1 MKHRSKK
8 GLWAIRA
15 LIIVAGSAMTIAV
28 LSATGMVS
36 QDWWHAV
43 QGLKSRP
50 LAVALPPQPNKPIGL
65 PAPPAPRGNDS
76 SVSVNPLP
84 LILVQ
89 TSPGRNAH
97 EGSAQIG
104 VERDSPQTYQAGA
117 VLENGARLSEIH
129 PDHVLLEKDGRSAL
143 LYLQGH
149 HSDSTSKASNLLE
162 VGGPKQV
169 PPSVPITDR
178 EMLTDYI
185 RPSPVFE
192 GTSLVGYQVYAG
204 AMTGPFAAMGLKP
217 GDVITDIAG
226 TPLDDPTVAWELLR
240 QVAGGSVMSAI
251 VKRDGSIQDVTLDG
265 TLITRAEEGRTGKNS
280 PAMLAVESP

>member
-1 MKHRSKK
+1 MKYRSKK
-8 GLWAIRA
+8 KLWAIRA
-15 LIIVAGSAMTIAV
+15 LIVVAGSVMTIAV
-28 LSATGMVS
+28 LWATGMVS

-50 LAVALPPQPNKPIGL
+50 RAVALPTHPNKPIGV

-84 LILVQ
+84 LILIQ

-129 PDHVLLEKDGRSAL
+129 PDHVLLEKDGRTAA
-143 LYLQGH
+143 LYLQGNRA
-149 HSDSTSKASNLLE
+149 DSTSRAPSLLE
-162 VGGPKQV
+162 VGGVRQA
-169 PPSVPITDR
+169 PPSVRITDR
-178 EMLTDYI
+178 EVLTDYI
-185 RPSPVFE
+185 RPSPVYD
-192 GTSLVGYQVYAG
+192 GASLVGYQIYAG
-204 AMTGPFAAMGLKP
+204 AMTGPFVEMGLSP

-226 TPLDDPTVAWELLR
+226 TPLNDPTIAWELLR
-240 QVAGGSVMSAI
+240 QVASGSVMSAV
-251 VKRDGSIQDVTLDG
+251 VKRAGTLQDVTLDG
-265 TLITRAEEGRTGKNS
+265 TLIARAEEARAEKTQS
-280 PAMLAVESP
+280 AMLAVESP